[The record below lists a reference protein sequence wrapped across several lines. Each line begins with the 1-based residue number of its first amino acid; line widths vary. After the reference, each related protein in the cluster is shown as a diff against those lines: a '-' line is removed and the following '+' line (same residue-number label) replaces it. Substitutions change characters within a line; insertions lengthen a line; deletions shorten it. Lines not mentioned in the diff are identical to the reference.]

1 MMSITVY
8 GIPNCDT
15 VKKARNWLDAKGLG
29 YTFHDYKKQGADPAR
44 ITAWIAAAG
53 RNVVVNKA
61 GTTYR
66 KLDDAQKAALEDD
79 GAAQVLVQNTS
90 VIKRPI
96 VEHPGGL
103 LVGFKEAEW
112 AAALG

>member
-1 MMSITVY
+1 MSVTVY

-15 VKKARNWLDAKGLG
+15 VKKSRTWLDAQGIAF
-29 YTFHDYKKQGADPAR
+29 TFHDYKKQGADPAR
-44 ITAWIAAAG
+44 IADWIARAG
-53 RNVVVNKA
+53 LDKVVNKA

-66 KLDDAQKAALEDD
+66 KLDDAQKAALAGE
-79 GAAQVLVQNTS
+79 GAPAVLAENTS